1 MKSLAATDRSLTRQA
16 FQAQFQ
22 DLYTALNG
30 VNKLLLR
37 RYSPRQPKLTG

>member
-1 MKSLAATDRSLTRQA
+1 LTSADRSLTQQA

-37 RYSPRQPKLTG
+37 RKPNP